1 MKLCLNTWMWRGQPL
16 ADALAAAR
24 EWGADGVELDVRPG
38 SAHCDPLAGRDAVVG
53 VKSQLG
59 GLSVAALAA
68 DSPDLTR
75 LEEDG
80 GDEAVAHLVA
90 ALKRA
95 ADLRAGVVIT
105 TLSTSDVDAWD
116 TVWRRG
122 ISALRMALFQTAR
135 SPVKLAVLL
144 SGDDALDSLRKVRR
158 LLEGSG
164 DPRLGI
170 AIDTGRLHT
179 LRIPLPE
186 VLLAT
191 GDRLFHVRLQDATRR
206 DRSLPIGQGEVNFA
220 ASLRQLR
227 AHGYRGAVSLS
238 LAEGDPSAV
247 AESLQRLQGWLAES
261 VPQVDAPVAEAPA
274 VETPVA
280 EAPVVET
287 PVAEAPAVETPVA
300 EAPAAEEPA
309 AVEGDEE

>member
-179 LRIPLPE
+179 LRMPLPE
-186 VLLAT
+186 VLLNT

-206 DRSLPIGQGEVNFA
+206 GRSLPIGQGEVNFA
-220 ASLRQLR
+220 ATLRQLR

-247 AESLQRLQGWLAES
+247 AESLQQLHSWLAELELQAE
-261 VPQVDAPVAEAPA
+261 VLVAEEP
-274 VETPVA
+274 A
-280 EAPVVET
+280 EAPVVEAS
-287 PVAEAPAVETPVA
+287 V
-300 EAPAAEEPA
+300 AEEPVA
-309 AVEGDEE
+309 DASVAVEGDEA